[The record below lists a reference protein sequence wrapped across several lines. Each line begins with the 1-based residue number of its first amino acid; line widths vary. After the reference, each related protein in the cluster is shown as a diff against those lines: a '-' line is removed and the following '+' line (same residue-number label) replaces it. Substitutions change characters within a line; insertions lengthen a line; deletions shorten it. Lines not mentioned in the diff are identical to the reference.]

1 MYSLAAYPD
10 RYLRIFH
17 TDVRNCY
24 LASTFSAAS
33 GAASAANNEIQ
44 TKDQLA
50 EVTAA
55 EWHQY
60 REILMGPKATKLLQ
74 RCLERKIRHKATS
87 LTELGRSGQ
96 YVGRPSLRFLLR
108 IRKS

>member
-33 GAASAANNEIQ
+33 GAASSVNNEIQ
-44 TKDQLA
+44 TKDQRA
-50 EVTAA
+50 ETPQQ
-55 EWHQY
+55 WHQQY
-60 REILMGPKATKLLQ
+60 REIMMGPKATKLLQ

-87 LTELGRSGQ
+87 LTELGR
-96 YVGRPSLRFLLR
+96 YVRG
-108 IRKS
+108 